1 MSVDL
6 SGEITAIATAVLAV
20 GAIVTAVLAYM
31 AFRKQNQEIVLLQQQ
46 VQDEAFVRRS
56 GQASRVM
63 FSEDL
68 AMDPD
73 GEEADISITLT
84 VTNCSDLPIFDVS
97 FLWWRRGEGK
107 VGTWRSVGVIPPG
120 ADASRDER
128 FKSAVTTGVFFRD
141 AAGLTWRCK
150 PDGTLVEQH
159 PRDMEAREIAFL
171 E

>member
-1 MSVDL
+1 MSVL
-6 SGEITAIATAVLAV
+6 SGEITAIAIAVLAV

-63 FSEDL
+63 FSEGL

-73 GEEADISITLT
+73 GGEEADISITLT

-120 ADASRDER
+120 ADASREER

-141 AAGLTWRCK
+141 AAGLTWRRK
-150 PDGTLVEQH
+150 SSRG
-159 PRDMEAREIAFL
+159 
-171 E
+171 